1 MDDLISREVAAKILR
16 ARAKMSVGTP
26 KSVFYAAAGMIDK
39 LPSVDAEPV
48 ITGETS
54 DGYHTFNEL
63 YHHRAVLFSVIV
75 KAFPERAWKARQHH
89 DGTMYDG
96 MFIVGIDT
104 PEGQASYH
112 YDIDP
117 YWDMFECRELERAP
131 EWDGHTP
138 AQAIERIGRLEP
150 VRRGVWVEK
159 GMSPNMLSVWECSE
173 CNLKLDG
180 KTWPYCPNCGAKMI
194 QGGAE

>member
-16 ARAKMSVGTP
+16 ARANMSVGTP

-39 LPSVDAEPV
+39 LPAVDAEPV

-89 DGTMYDG
+89 DGTMYSG

-104 PEGQASYH
+104 PDGQASYH

-150 VRRGVWVEK
+150 VRHGMWEDDKYVWK
-159 GMSPNMLSVWECSE
+159 
-173 CNLKLDG
+173 CNLCHKCLMIEQGDADMN
-180 KTWPYCPNCGAKMI
+180 YCPNCGAKMI
-194 QGGAE
+194 